1 MRNSG
6 SVIGAE
12 QTAVI
17 AALNIANEMFAY
29 KQENK
34 DYTSEVGLVV
44 ERLHQKV
51 NEALTQGSQVETAR
65 DCIPRLFDLGG
76 MSGAKSC
83 GEEGRGKVWF
93 GYLLSCSC
101 SDRQKL
107 ELVFCQPGS

>member
-1 MRNSG
+1 MTQAKPVPVTILDKEYLISCREGEEEQLQTAANYVNEKMRKMRNSG

-65 DCIPRLFDLGG
+65 D
-76 MSGAKSC
+76 
-83 GEEGRGKVWF
+83 
-93 GYLLSCSC
+93 
-101 SDRQKL
+101 
-107 ELVFCQPGS
+107 